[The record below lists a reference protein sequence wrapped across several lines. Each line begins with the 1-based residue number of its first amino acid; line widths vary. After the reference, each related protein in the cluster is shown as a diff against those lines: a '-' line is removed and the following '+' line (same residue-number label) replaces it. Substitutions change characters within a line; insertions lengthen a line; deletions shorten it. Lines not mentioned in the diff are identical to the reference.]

1 MALKPT
7 QCQLEFQQKI
17 LDLAAGVAPVRPKRL
32 LFARLKATFR
42 TLPMQRLPGFRDFYP
57 EECAFRN
64 YLFENWRRVAR
75 SFGFQEYDGPTLES
89 VELYKRKSG
98 EELKTQLFRFVD
110 QGDREVCMRPEM
122 TPTLAR
128 LVAARS
134 REYRKPIKWFS
145 ISPFFRFEKPQK
157 GRLREFYQINCDIIG
172 DNSPA
177 ADAELIALAVALH
190 RALGLTEEDF
200 FVRVS
205 NRNLWADFLAKRQR
219 PIERLSEF
227 LSIIDK
233 LEREKEEVTALKLES
248 FQIDLAEVR
257 EFIRTPSASVP
268 GFSDLFREL
277 QWRGLE
283 KIVELDLTIVRGL
296 DYYTGLVFE
305 IFDRKKENR
314 ALAGGGRYDN
324 LLSVISDGEA
334 DLPAAGFAIG
344 DVTFTN
350 LLQELAHT
358 RKLSE
363 EALRAPTGAFI
374 VVADEARRP
383 EAIELAFALR
393 QSGMIVDYSLAP
405 SKVGRQFQQA
415 ETVKAKYAVVIG
427 QEWPQVRV
435 KLLAERTEQIISRDD
450 LPAVL
455 GIS

>member
-1 MALKPT
+1 
-7 QCQLEFQQKI
+7 
-17 LDLAAGVAPVRPKRL
+17 
-32 LFARLKATFR
+32 
-42 TLPMQRLPGFRDFYP
+42 MQRLPGFRDFYP

-64 YLFENWRRVAR
+64 YLFESWRRVAR
-75 SFGFQEYDGPTLES
+75 SFGFQEYDGPTLEPA
-89 VELYKRKSG
+89 ELYKRKSG
-98 EELKTQLFRFVD
+98 EELKTQLFRFID
-110 QGDREVCMRPEM
+110 QGDRDVCMRPEM

-172 DNSPA
+172 DDSPA

-200 FVRVS
+200 FVRVN
-205 NRNLWADFLAKRQR
+205 NRNLWADFLTKRQR

-257 EFIRTPSASVP
+257 EFVRTPAASVP
-268 GFSDLFREL
+268 GFGDLFREL

-283 KIVELDLTIVRGL
+283 KFVELDLTIVRGL

-344 DVTFTN
+344 DVTFAN
-350 LLQELAHT
+350 LLQELDHT
-358 RKLSE
+358 RKRIE
-363 EALRAPTGAFI
+363 EALRVPTDAFI
-374 VVADEARRP
+374 VVADETRRP

-405 SKVGRQFQQA
+405 AKVGRQFQQA
-415 ETVKAKYAVVIG
+415 ETVGAKYAVVIG

-450 LPAVL
+450 LPSIL
-455 GIS
+455 GIN

>member
-1 MALKPT
+1 
-7 QCQLEFQQKI
+7 
-17 LDLAAGVAPVRPKRL
+17 
-32 LFARLKATFR
+32 
-42 TLPMQRLPGFRDFYP
+42 MQRLPGFRDFYP

-64 YLFENWRRVAR
+64 YLFESWRRVAR
-75 SFGFQEYDGPTLES
+75 SFGFQEYDGPTLEPA
-89 VELYKRKSG
+89 ELYKRKSG
-98 EELKTQLFRFVD
+98 EELKTQLFRFID
-110 QGDREVCMRPEM
+110 QGDRDVCMRPEM

-172 DNSPA
+172 DDSPA

-200 FVRVS
+200 FVRVN
-205 NRNLWADFLAKRQR
+205 NRNLWADFLTKRQR

-257 EFIRTPSASVP
+257 EFVRTPAASVP
-268 GFSDLFREL
+268 GFGDLFREL

-283 KIVELDLTIVRGL
+283 KFVELDLTIVRGL

-344 DVTFTN
+344 DVTFAN
-350 LLQELAHT
+350 LLQELDHT
-358 RKLSE
+358 RKQIE
-363 EALRAPTGAFI
+363 EALRVPTDAFI
-374 VVADEARRP
+374 VVADETRRP

-405 SKVGRQFQQA
+405 AKVGRQFQQA
-415 ETVKAKYAVVIG
+415 ETVGAKYAVVIG

-450 LPAVL
+450 LPSIL
-455 GIS
+455 GIN

>member
-1 MALKPT
+1 
-7 QCQLEFQQKI
+7 
-17 LDLAAGVAPVRPKRL
+17 
-32 LFARLKATFR
+32 
-42 TLPMQRLPGFRDFYP
+42 MQRLPGFRDFYP

-110 QGDREVCMRPEM
+110 QGDRDVCMRPEM

-190 RALGLTEEDF
+190 RALGLTEKDF
-200 FVRVS
+200 FVRVN
-205 NRNLWADFLAKRQR
+205 NRNLWADFLTKRQR

-257 EFIRTPSASVP
+257 EFIRTPAESVP

-358 RKLSE
+358 RKLTE

-435 KLLAERTEQIISRDD
+435 KLLAERTEQIISKDD